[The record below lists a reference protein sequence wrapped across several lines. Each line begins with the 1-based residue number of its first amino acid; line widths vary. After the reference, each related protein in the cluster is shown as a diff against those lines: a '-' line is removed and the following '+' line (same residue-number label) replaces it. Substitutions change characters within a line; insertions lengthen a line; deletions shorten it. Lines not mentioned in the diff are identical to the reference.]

1 MSTASRVVDTTVQP
15 PCMFGELPQQVR
27 PGYVPPVAGADEV
40 DINKPDDSP
49 WPADVFSDFVPF
61 SFDLIMYDPPWH
73 FSAHS
78 AKGQGKGAARHYRTW
93 TLAKIKSLPVGQLA
107 AADAVL
113 FLWGTSPLLLDRDRP
128 SYSPIGD
135 VIEALGF
142 RYGGL
147 GGWAKRTVNDL
158 DAFGTGYVMR
168 SSMEPFFICH
178 TGKPRH
184 SKACRN
190 IIYGLAREHSEKP
203 DTAYRWCERYMPGA
217 RRIEI
222 CSRTNRPGWAAWG
235 NECGKFNEQEG

>member
-1 MSTASRVVDTTVQP
+1 MTLDTALLFP
-15 PCMFGELPQQVR
+15 GLAPLPESAAA
-27 PGYVPPVAGADEV
+27 PAADL
-40 DINKPDDSP
+40 NKPDDSP
-49 WPADVFSDFVPF
+49 WPADTFADIAPF

-73 FSAHS
+73 FATHS

-93 TLAKIKSLPVGQLA
+93 TLRKIKTLPIGQIA
-107 AADAVL
+107 AGDAVL
-113 FLWGTSPLLLDRDRP
+113 FLWGTSPLVLDPLRP
-128 SYSPIGD
+128 SRSPIGE

-147 GGWAKRTVNDL
+147 GGWAKRTVNDK

-168 SSMEPFFICH
+168 STMEPFFICH

-190 IIYGLAREHSEKP
+190 LIRGLAREHSEKP
-203 DTAYRWCERYMPGA
+203 DAAYRWCERYMPGA

-222 CSRTNRPGWAAWG
+222 CSRTNRPGWSAWG
-235 NECGKFNEQEG
+235 DEVGKLNDKREIET